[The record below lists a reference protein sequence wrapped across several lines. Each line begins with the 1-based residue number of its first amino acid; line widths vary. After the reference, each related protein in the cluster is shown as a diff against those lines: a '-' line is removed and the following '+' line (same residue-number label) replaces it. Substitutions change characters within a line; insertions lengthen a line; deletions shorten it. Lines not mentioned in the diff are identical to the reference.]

1 MSMLDNMQGSNIAQS
16 VKTGGIA
23 GGLNL
28 KPQPVGGGSAN
39 YYVNGVRVTAG
50 NQASPVE
57 TKKADAPA
65 DTILGMSK
73 PVFYGLGAVVVIGVG
88 FYLYKRQK

>member
-1 MSMLDNMQGSNIAQS
+1 MITLDNIKGNIAQS
-16 VKTGGIA
+16 VTTGGIA
-23 GGLNL
+23 GGVI
-28 KPQPVGGGSAN
+28 PQPVGGGSAN
-39 YYVNGVRVTAG
+39 QYVNGVKVTAG